1 MAIMRLYVIM
11 MVLMVMVMMT
21 MVVTIKDGDD
31 EWIERKSQR

>member
-11 MVLMVMVMMT
+11 MVPMVMVMMT

-31 EWIERKSQR
+31 EWD